1 MIKYGIM
8 TNQLIQFT
16 KNQLRTDLPRLEPG
30 MKVRV
35 YEKIHESGKERL
47 SPFEGIILK
56 IAHGR
61 EIGATFTV
69 RKISGGIGIEK
80 TWPLHS
86 RNIAKINILER
97 TKVRRAKLYYLR
109 ELSAKKTRKKLK
121 KFKELAVKE
130 DEKVFEETPLAETQQ
145 KK

>member
-1 MIKYGIM
+1 MI
-8 TNQLIQFT
+8 NSLIQFS
-16 KNQLRTDLPRLEPG
+16 KNQLRTDLPQLKPG

-35 YEKIHESGKERL
+35 YEKIHEAGKERL

-56 IAHGR
+56 IAHGK

-80 TWPLHS
+80 IWPLHS
-86 RNIAKINILER
+86 KKIAKIEILEK

-109 ELSAKKTRKKLK
+109 NLSAKKTRKKLK

-130 DEKVFEETPLAETQQ
+130 PEKPVKEDITAPVE
-145 KK
+145 